1 MIEQIRRT
9 VISNYDTTTP
19 EGCRA
24 AATDLRLR
32 SLRALK
38 HSPQYWGL
46 VELARAFDLL
56 GLSYQS
62 DDRELRLRAGKH
74 LANARTWSREAA

>member
-1 MIEQIRRT
+1 MIEQVRRT
-9 VISNYDTTTP
+9 VIANYDTTTP

-32 SLRALK
+32 SLRAIK
-38 HSPQYWGL
+38 YSDAYWAL

-56 GLSYQS
+56 GISYQS
-62 DDRELRLRAGKH
+62 DDRELRIRAGKH
-74 LANARTWSREAA
+74 LANAREWGRAA